1 MAGWLHGVLW
11 VNGFSFFHCVASPF
25 HSFVTTFWI
34 ELLYWQGGVDPEIAT
49 HECVASPFSLL
60 YSCSAHVR
68 PCAQGRCGRCP
79 FGFGVMPD
87 TSFCFFL

>member
-1 MAGWLHGVLW
+1 MPGGGSNLDFVVSRQQVSGREPYLHRGD
-11 VNGFSFFHCVASPF
+11 P
-25 HSFVTTFWI
+25 TFWI

-87 TSFCFFL
+87 IFFVVFL